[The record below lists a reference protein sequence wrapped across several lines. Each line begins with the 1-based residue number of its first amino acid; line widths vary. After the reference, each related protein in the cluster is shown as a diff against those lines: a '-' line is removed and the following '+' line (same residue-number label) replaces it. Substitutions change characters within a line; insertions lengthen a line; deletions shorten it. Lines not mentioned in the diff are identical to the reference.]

1 MIFFDVAFWQAFV
14 SNLFSTIIGVVLG
27 IPAALYLNSVI
38 ERAYEKEKK
47 KRILLLIWVEL
58 GGVLFELSK
67 WRLSSKNFED
77 IVSLKLSISSETWR
91 AFSDGGE
98 LQWIKDPSLLAR
110 LADIYSLLNQIEFL
124 TDKYINLTPQPN
136 RSLLADDVLRRNIEN
151 KTEEAYEKLQE
162 AQDNLHKLFNEK
174 IKRWNE
180 GDKN

>member
-77 IVSLKLSISSETWR
+77 IVSLKQQLYDQSV
-91 AFSDGGE
+91 A
-98 LQWIKDPSLLAR
+98 A
-110 LADIYSLLNQIEFL
+110 
-124 TDKYINLTPQPN
+124 
-136 RSLLADDVLRRNIEN
+136 
-151 KTEEAYEKLQE
+151 
-162 AQDNLHKLFNEK
+162 
-174 IKRWNE
+174 
-180 GDKN
+180 